1 MTTIWTLT
9 LRNLRLFFRDRMRV
23 FFSLLSA
30 LILVALYVFFLGN
43 QITSSVTAQLPGAPA
58 EDVDRFIRAWVF
70 AGVIMITSLTASLGA
85 MAVFVDDRVARRF
98 DDFLVAPPRRGH
110 LTLGY
115 LLAAFL
121 VAAVISL
128 LLLAAAQ
135 ITLAISGGGMT
146 LGELAT
152 AAGITLLCCLVFAA
166 LSALAASFIA
176 STGAFAALS
185 TIVGTGVGFLA
196 GAYVPLGTL
205 PAGVA
210 KVLTLLPFAQAASL
224 VRGPLTAGPLDA
236 LDSAQPGAGESLA
249 TYFGVHAMVGD
260 TELGAPLLIA
270 ILAALGIVFL
280 LLAIGRFGRR
290 LRTV

>member
-1 MTTIWTLT
+1 MSTLWTLT
-9 LRNLRLFFRDRMRV
+9 RRNLRLFFRDRMRV

-85 MAVFVDDRVARRF
+85 MAVFVDDRVAHRF
-98 DDFLVAPPRRGH
+98 DDFLVAPPRRGY

-121 VAAVISL
+121 VAALISL

-135 ITLAISGGGMT
+135 ITLAITGGGMT
-146 LGELAT
+146 LGELAS

-176 STGAFAALS
+176 SAGAFAALS

-236 LDSAQPGAGESLA
+236 LDAAQPGAGESLA

-260 TELGAPLLIA
+260 TELGVPLLIA
-270 ILAALGIVFL
+270 ILSGLGILFL

>member
-85 MAVFVDDRVARRF
+85 MAVFVDDRVAHRF

-260 TELGAPLLIA
+260 TELGVPVLIA
-270 ILAALGIVFL
+270 ILAGLGILFL